1 MSPRGELGG
10 REAAVLEAWLDERT
24 HDAVP
29 VDLTELEALR
39 ARGWL
44 EADARPE
51 AQSALERLVTGRTL
65 DWPSGGLTQGALLAA
80 FGAHCRDEL
89 ADVDVVDATPT
100 ALVARWRAET
110 SRIELRAGFL
120 GVERLAGAEPT
131 LLLGD
136 LARGGAALVTAF
148 LDDGALRAH
157 VGILDL
163 VRLEKVAAVRSSV
176 FVYLEWFLRDAYG
189 VKVLPA
195 GAFTRGLVDRG
206 IISLGMG

>member
-1 MSPRGELGG
+1 MSPSGELGG

-29 VDLTELEALR
+29 VDLPELETLR
-39 ARGWL
+39 AQGWL
-44 EADARPE
+44 EPSARSE
-51 AQSALERLVTGRTL
+51 ATGAVQRLVTMRPL
-65 DWPSGGLTQGALLAA
+65 DWPSSDLTQGALLAA
-80 FGAHCRDEL
+80 FAAHCRDEL
-89 ADVDVVDATPT
+89 ADVEVVDESPT
-100 ALVARWRAET
+100 ALVARWRGET

-120 GVERLAGAEPT
+120 GVDRLAAAEPT

-136 LARGGAALVTAF
+136 LARGGTALVTAF
-148 LDDGALRAH
+148 LDDAALRAH

>member
-1 MSPRGELGG
+1 MRPRGDLSG

-29 VDLTELEALR
+29 VDLPELETLR
-39 ARGWL
+39 TGGWL
-44 EADARPE
+44 EPSARSE
-51 AQSALERLVTGRTL
+51 AMAALAQLVTMRPL
-65 DWPSGGLTQGALLAA
+65 EWPSSDLTQGALLAA
-80 FGAHCRDEL
+80 FTAHCRDEL
-89 ADVDVVDATPT
+89 ADVQVVDATPT
-100 ALVARWRAET
+100 ALAARWRSET

-120 GVERLAGAEPT
+120 GVERLTAVEPT

-136 LARGGAALVTAF
+136 LARGGPALVTAF
-148 LDDGALRAH
+148 LDDAALRAH

-176 FVYLEWFLRDAYG
+176 FVYLEWFLRDVCG